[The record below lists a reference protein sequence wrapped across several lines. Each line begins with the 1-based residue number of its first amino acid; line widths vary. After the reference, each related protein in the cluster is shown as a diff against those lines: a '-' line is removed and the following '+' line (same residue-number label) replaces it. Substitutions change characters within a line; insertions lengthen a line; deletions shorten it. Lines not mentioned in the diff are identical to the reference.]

1 MRTLAALSVLLLVLM
16 APLAAAGRQ
25 PIGDPA
31 RGKVIY
37 ERCQGCH
44 SLAYNRT
51 GPRHC
56 GLFGRR
62 AGSVPGFAYSSAMA
76 KSNVVWNEL
85 TLNRFLS
92 SPTRMIP
99 GTAMTYAGVPDP
111 QERADLIAWL
121 RIATVSRTEC
131 PHVEPHAR

>member
-1 MRTLAALSVLLLVLM
+1 MRTLAALPVLALMVM
-16 APLAAAGRQ
+16 APLAAAGNP

-62 AGSVPGFAYSSAMA
+62 AGSVPGFVYSSAMV

-85 TLNRFLS
+85 TLNRFLI

-111 QERADLIAWL
+111 KERADLIAWL
-121 RIATVSRTEC
+121 RIATVSRAEC
-131 PHVEPHAR
+131 PRVDSRTR